1 MPILLLD
8 IVLAELIEGFRVLLG
23 FTLDGFNLDGRVA
36 VVTGGASGI
45 GRAIATCLAANRAQ
59 VWVLD
64 IDGVAART
72 AAEEITHAGGYALSL
87 QCDVAEPESVKR
99 VFSAMAAQGPID
111 VLVNSAGIAHIG
123 TIATTNI
130 QDFEHIFRVNVK
142 GTYLCMQAAISTMI
156 GQSGGVIINL
166 ASMAAVAGIS
176 SRFAYSMSK
185 GAVRSMTLSV
195 AKDFLDKN
203 IRCNCISPARV
214 HTPFVDGYLKQN
226 YPGRETEML
235 RELALAQPVGRMA
248 RPDEVAGLAAY
259 LCSDLASFLTG
270 ADIPFDGGVLNL
282 RG

>member
-1 MPILLLD
+1 MN
-8 IVLAELIEGFRVLLG
+8 GS
-23 FTLDGFNLDGRVA
+23 VA

-45 GRAIATCLAANRAQ
+45 GKAIAIGLAAHQAQ

-64 IDGVAART
+64 IDDAGAKAT
-72 AAEEITHAGGYALSL
+72 AEEITRAGGCGRSL
-87 QCDVAEPESVKR
+87 QCDVADPESVTR
-99 VFSAMAAQGPID
+99 IFSAMAAQGPID

-123 TIATTNI
+123 TLASTSI
-130 QDFEHIFRVNVK
+130 QDFERIFQVNVK
-142 GTYLCMQAAISTMI
+142 GTYLCMQAALSTMI

-166 ASMAAVAGIS
+166 ASIAGVAGIS
-176 SRFAYSMSK
+176 DRFAYSMSK
-185 GAVRSMTLSV
+185 GAVRSMTFSV
-195 AKDFLDKN
+195 AKDFVDKN

-214 HTPFVDGYLKQN
+214 HTPFVDGFLKQN

-235 RELALAQPVGRMA
+235 RALALTQPVGRMA
-248 RPDEVAGLAAY
+248 KPEEVAALATY

>member
-1 MPILLLD
+1 M
-8 IVLAELIEGFRVLLG
+8 
-23 FTLDGFNLDGRVA
+23 A

-45 GRAIATCLAANRAQ
+45 GKAIAQCLAEHHAH

-64 IDGVAART
+64 VDADAAQQ
-72 AAEEITHAGGYALSL
+72 AADEITLAGGNARSL
-87 QCDVAEPESVKR
+87 QCDVADPESVLR
-99 VFSAMAAQGPID
+99 VFSAIAAQGSIN

-123 TIATTNI
+123 TITTTNLE
-130 QDFEHIFRVNVK
+130 DFERIFRINVQ
-142 GTYLCMQAAISTMI
+142 GTYLCMQAALSTML
-156 GQSGGVIINL
+156 GQDGGVIINM
-166 ASMAAVAGIS
+166 ASMAALAGIS

-185 GAVRSMTLSV
+185 GAVRAMTLSV

-214 HTPFVDGYLKQN
+214 HTPFVDGYLKRN
-226 YPGRETEML
+226 YPGREAEML
-235 RELALAQPVGRMA
+235 HELSLAQPIGRMA
-248 RPDEVAGLAAY
+248 QPKEVAGLAAY